1 MTPSRIDTTYGPRE
15 RLQYLGE
22 HRLSDAECLAL
33 VVRGGRRGLSAEQ
46 LGQSLLQH
54 CGGLARLADADLGE
68 VLRVPG
74 LGPVRAAAVCAAFGL
89 ARRLSEQRCGP
100 GTLVREAGDVARVV
114 RETVRG
120 ARRESFFALLLNAR
134 HRVLGLR
141 QVSVGTLDSAPVH
154 PREVF
159 GPAVREGAAALI
171 VAHNHPSGD
180 PRPSAQDRR
189 VTDRL
194 RSAGALLGIELLDHL
209 VVGSNRYYSFA
220 AEGLRALP
228 QTC

>member
-1 MTPSRIDTTYGPRE
+1 MISPPSNSVYGPRE
-15 RLQYLGE
+15 RLAHLGE
-22 HRLSDAECLAL
+22 HRLSDAECLSL
-33 VVRGGRRGLSAEQ
+33 VLRAGRRGQTAEQ
-46 LGQSLLQH
+46 LAHSLLRFF
-54 CGGLARLADADLGE
+54 GGLAGLAAADLGD

-74 LGPVRAAAVCAAFGL
+74 LGPAGAAAVGAAFGL
-89 ARRLSEQRCGP
+89 SRRLGEHRCRP

-120 ARRESFFALLLNAR
+120 ARRESFFAVLLDAR

-141 QVSVGTLDSAPVH
+141 RISVGTLVSSPVH

-159 GPAVREGAAALI
+159 GPAVRAGAAALI

-180 PRPSAQDRR
+180 ARPSEQDRR

-194 RSAGALLGIELLDHL
+194 RSAGALLGIELLDHV
-209 VVGSNRYYSFA
+209 VVGSTRYYSFA
-220 AEGLRALP
+220 GEHLRPLA
-228 QTC
+228 QGC